1 MVTTGVASGKPPD
14 AFPRKCLLMTIAE
27 EAPPRLDD
35 FDPQHMSIL
44 AWAYATLEPLGGEI
58 AYCDR

>member
-1 MVTTGVASGKPPD
+1 
-14 AFPRKCLLMTIAE
+14 MTIAE

-58 AYCDR
+58 ANCDR